1 MSQEPT
7 ITMKELDSYIF
18 EAINQLRSSKKQPNE
33 NTIFNLLLEKLEAIA
48 INKEQLTERLNYLV
62 KIKVLQNKPQN
73 GVNSFYITNNE
84 RESSESPLIQTFPD
98 TPKIKDFSKTK
109 LNDND
114 KSSDLAENKN
124 YMCDNQVYDLT
135 TEIEAIK
142 MFIKEQFYVVKK
154 SIADISNHSE
164 QQSNKEIIEL
174 LQEQNKH
181 LIKENKSKTTIIEM
195 LVESQSKSCNDQ
207 KPTKKFEVVKHRKY
221 CKPRSIEN

>member
-33 NTIFNLLLEKLEAIA
+33 NIIFNQLLENLEAIA

-62 KIKVLQNKPQN
+62 EIKVLKNKPRN
-73 GVNSFYITNNE
+73 GVNSFYITNIE
-84 RESSESPLIQTFPD
+84 SESSESPLIQTFPD
-98 TPKIKDFSKTK
+98 TLKDFSKTK

-142 MFIKEQFYVVKK
+142 MFIKEQFYVFIKK
-154 SIADISNHSE
+154 H
-164 QQSNKEIIEL
+164 
-174 LQEQNKH
+174 
-181 LIKENKSKTTIIEM
+181 
-195 LVESQSKSCNDQ
+195 C
-207 KPTKKFEVVKHRKY
+207 
-221 CKPRSIEN
+221 